1 MMDLLC
7 TDAALAFLTLELRA
21 ALLEKKVLQGNSEQE
36 SAQCLFIKDSV
47 AKGQDCRHRAH

>member
-7 TDAALAFLTLELRA
+7 ADAALAFLTLELRA